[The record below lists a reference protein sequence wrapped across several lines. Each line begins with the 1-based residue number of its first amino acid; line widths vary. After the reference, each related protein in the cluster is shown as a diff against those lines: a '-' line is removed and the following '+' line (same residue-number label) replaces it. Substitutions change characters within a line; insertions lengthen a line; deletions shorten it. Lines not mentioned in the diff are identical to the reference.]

1 MRRLGVAAADARSV
15 RRTHNHR
22 GTVESIDHIELHD
35 SVVQIRSEAD
45 ELVLE
50 LRPAYVHHWIRVAGS
65 WYGRGGTQVASIRLT
80 EGRVVPNQ
88 PLLPTEIAD
97 GWIRIGEESYAN
109 LVPVPLSRV
118 GAVNVHLEL
127 ANEPIDLFGS
137 AIVVELAGAFED
149 IEELP
154 ADWAPVRDAV

>member
-1 MRRLGVAAADARSV
+1 L
-15 RRTHNHR
+15 
-22 GTVESIDHIELHD
+22 
-35 SVVQIRSEAD
+35 
-45 ELVLE
+45 
-50 LRPAYVHHWIRVAGS
+50 
-65 WYGRGGTQVASIRLT
+65 IRLT
-80 EGRVVPNQ
+80 EGRVVPKM

-97 GWIRIGEESYAN
+97 GCIRIGEESYDN

-118 GAVNVHLEL
+118 GAINVHLEPVN
-127 ANEPIDLFGS
+127 AEPIDLSGS

>member
-1 MRRLGVAAADARSV
+1 
-15 RRTHNHR
+15 
-22 GTVESIDHIELHD
+22 VESIDHIELHD
-35 SVVQIRSEAD
+35 SVVQIRSEPD
-45 ELVLE
+45 GLLLE

-65 WYGRGGTQVASIRLT
+65 WYGRGGTQTASIRLT
-80 EGRVVPNQ
+80 EGRVVPNP

-97 GWIRIGEESYAN
+97 GWIRIGEEPYDN

-118 GAVNVHLEL
+118 GAIKVHLEL
-127 ANEPIDLFGS
+127 VNAEPIDLSGS
-137 AIVVELAGAFED
+137 AIVVDLAGAFED